1 METPFRW
8 VSDRISNDTV
18 DAKMRYLAGMLI
30 AIFSTSSSAEWV
42 QFALGT
48 TGPAYYDKDRIK
60 DLGNGVIS
68 VWEKFVVTDDVLKK
82 SIAMDPSF
90 KDYRYTVTRGN
101 INCNEHKFA
110 RTAMYAYST
119 NRAPFFSYSYTEKDI
134 EYIDIV
140 PQSMSEEL
148 MTLLCPKK

>member
-1 METPFRW
+1 
-8 VSDRISNDTV
+8 
-18 DAKMRYLAGMLI
+18 MRYLAAILI
-30 AIFSTSSSAEWV
+30 AIFSTNSSAEWV

-48 TGPAYYDKDRIK
+48 TGPAYYDKDRIR

-82 SIAMDPSF
+82 SLAMDSSF
-90 KDYRYTVTRGN
+90 KDYRYTMTRGN
-101 INCNEHKFA
+101 INCKEHKFA
-110 RTAMYAYST
+110 RTAMHAYST
-119 NRAPFFSYSYTEKDI
+119 NTSPFFSYYYPEEDI

-140 PQSMSEEL
+140 PQSMAEEL

>member
-1 METPFRW
+1 
-8 VSDRISNDTV
+8 
-18 DAKMRYLAGMLI
+18 MRYLAAMLI

-48 TGPAYYDKDRIK
+48 TGPAYYDDSKIK
-60 DLGNGVIS
+60 DFGNGVIS
-68 VWEKFVVTDDVLKK
+68 IWEKFVVTDDVLKK
-82 SIAMDPSF
+82 SIEMDPSF
-90 KDYRYTVTRGN
+90 KDYSYTVTRGN

-119 NRAPFFSYSYTEKDI
+119 NRAPFFSYSYIEKDI

>member
-1 METPFRW
+1 
-8 VSDRISNDTV
+8 
-18 DAKMRYLAGMLI
+18 MLM

-48 TGPAYYDKDRIK
+48 TGPAYYDKSRIR

-82 SIAMDPSF
+82 SIEMDPSF

-110 RTAMYAYST
+110 RTAMYGT
-119 NRAPFFSYSYTEKDI
+119 NRAPFFSYSYIEKDI

-140 PQSMSEEL
+140 PRSMSEEL

>member
-1 METPFRW
+1 
-8 VSDRISNDTV
+8 
-18 DAKMRYLAGMLI
+18 MRYLAAMLI

-48 TGPAYYDKDRIK
+48 TGPAYYDKDRIR

-68 VWEKFVVTDDVLKK
+68 VWEKFVVTDDVLRK

-90 KDYRYTVTRGN
+90 KDYRYTITRGN

-119 NRAPFFSYSYTEKDI
+119 KRAPFFSYSYTEKDI

-140 PQSMSEEL
+140 PNSMGEEL
-148 MTLLCPKK
+148 MNLLCPKK

>member
-1 METPFRW
+1 
-8 VSDRISNDTV
+8 
-18 DAKMRYLAGMLI
+18 MRYLAGRLI

-82 SIAMDPSF
+82 SIAMDSSF

-110 RTAMYAYST
+110 RTAMYDYST
-119 NRAPFFSYSYTEKDI
+119 NRAHFFSYSYPEKDI

>member
-1 METPFRW
+1 
-8 VSDRISNDTV
+8 
-18 DAKMRYLAGMLI
+18 MRYLAAILI
-30 AIFSTSSSAEWV
+30 AIFSTSSSAEEWV

-82 SIAMDPSF
+82 SIEMDPSF

-101 INCNEHKFA
+101 IKCNEHKFGK
-110 RTAMYAYST
+110 TAMYAYST
-119 NRAPFFSYSYTEKDI
+119 NRAPFFSYSYKEKDI
-134 EYIDIV
+134 EYVDIA
-140 PQSMSEEL
+140 PQSMAEEL

>member
-1 METPFRW
+1 
-8 VSDRISNDTV
+8 
-18 DAKMRYLAGMLI
+18 MRYLAAMLI
-30 AIFSTSSSAEWV
+30 AIFSTNSSAEWV

-48 TGPAYYDKDRIK
+48 TGPAYYDKDRIR

-82 SIAMDPSF
+82 SIEMDPSF
-90 KDYRYTVTRGN
+90 KDYRYTITRGN

-119 NRAPFFSYSYTEKDI
+119 KRVPFFSYSSPEKDI
-134 EYIDIV
+134 EYMDIV
-140 PQSMSEEL
+140 PNSMGEEL
-148 MTLLCPKK
+148 MRLVCPKK